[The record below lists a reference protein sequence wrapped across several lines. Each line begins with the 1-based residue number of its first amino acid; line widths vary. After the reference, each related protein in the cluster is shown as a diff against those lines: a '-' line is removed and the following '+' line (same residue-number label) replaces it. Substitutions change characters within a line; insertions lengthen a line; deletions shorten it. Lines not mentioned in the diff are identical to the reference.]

1 MIFDK
6 FLSLLPSE
14 LDGALIMSEENR
26 RYFTSFPSSDG
37 VLLISRNGTVFL
49 TDSRYV
55 EAAQKKI
62 TVCPVR
68 LTKDLS
74 TELPQLMSEF
84 KITNLAVETT
94 RLTVAQFEEF
104 TKWMPNTGICT
115 ENYADRAIDALRMV
129 KSDGEVKLVCE
140 AQVIAERA
148 FDHILEFIKP
158 GVTEREIQLE
168 LDYYL
173 LRNGAEALSFETIAV
188 SGVNSSMPHGVPSD
202 KKIENGDFITMDY
215 GAVVGGYL
223 LFDRLLKVYES
234 AYRHRYPEHG
244 EEYAGIESFEWSGKH
259 FCIEQIPVFAH
270 IADCVI
276 SHNVWKANDASETEY
291 LECGLE
297 ALVGERF
304 KKIEFQ
310 ENPLLFILAVVDTIE
325 PYKIYSS
332 KAADRDAVRIWKS
345 IDISFT
351 NNTLTLSSRYKC
363 RPITKIYER
372 AKGLE
377 AWVDIESI
385 ELSSDR
391 KSLRIKFK

>member
-1 MIFDK
+1 M
-6 FLSLLPSE
+6 
-14 LDGALIMSEENR
+14 
-26 RYFTSFPSSDG
+26 
-37 VLLISRNGTVFL
+37 
-49 TDSRYV
+49 
-55 EAAQKKI
+55 
-62 TVCPVR
+62 
-68 LTKDLS
+68 
-74 TELPQLMSEF
+74 
-84 KITNLAVETT
+84 
-94 RLTVAQFEEF
+94 
-104 TKWMPNTGICT
+104 
-115 ENYADRAIDALRMV
+115 
-129 KSDGEVKLVCE
+129 
-140 AQVIAERA
+140 
-148 FDHILEFIKP
+148 
-158 GVTEREIQLE
+158 
-168 LDYYL
+168 
-173 LRNGAEALSFETIAV
+173 
-188 SGVNSSMPHGVPSD
+188 
-202 KKIENGDFITMDY
+202 
-215 GAVVGGYL
+215 
-223 LFDRLLKVYES
+223 LKVYES

-377 AWVDIESI
+377 AWVDIERI